1 MAATDSI
8 VRYIITPDPN
18 EKRYDLVIAVD
29 KDDNGKVTINH
40 KLLIDSSDQ
49 IGLTDMEAQKVAG
62 SISEGFSP
70 TGIPNIFHACTWRT
84 STTLSCALVVVS
96 ITGDR
101 SEENALFALGEAYLS
116 GLTANGPLISHNPQ
130 SI

>member
-29 KDDNGKVTINH
+29 KDDNGNVTINH
-40 KLLIDSSDQ
+40 KLLIESSDQ
-49 IGLTDMEAQKVAG
+49 IGMTETEAEIAAG
-62 SISEGFSP
+62 SIFGECS
-70 TGIPNIFHACTWRT
+70 NISYARTWRP
-84 STTLSCALVVVS
+84 SKTLSGCTLMVVS
-96 ITGDR
+96 LSEDR
-101 SEENALFALGEAYLS
+101 SEESALYDLGEAYLAD
-116 GLTANGPLISHNPQ
+116 LIANGPLISQNPQ